1 MQRVASYIA
10 QGWPKLRNQFNSEL
24 KPSYNLRDQL
34 SVVNNLIFKGSKI
47 VIFNTFIKEMK
58 QILHTGHLRI
68 KRTKSNTRLTMNRS
82 NIPKDIDEMISN
94 CNACQ
99 KYRNLNPRKLLSS
112 HEIPKHVLNCIS
124 LLHITP
130 ASTWN

>member
-1 MQRVASYIA
+1 
-10 QGWPKLRNQFNSEL
+10 
-24 KPSYNLRDQL
+24 
-34 SVVNNLIFKGSKI
+34 
-47 VIFNTFIKEMK
+47 MK

-82 NIPKDIDEMISN
+82 NIPKDIDEMMSN

-112 HEIPKHVLNCIS
+112 HEIPKHVLSCIS